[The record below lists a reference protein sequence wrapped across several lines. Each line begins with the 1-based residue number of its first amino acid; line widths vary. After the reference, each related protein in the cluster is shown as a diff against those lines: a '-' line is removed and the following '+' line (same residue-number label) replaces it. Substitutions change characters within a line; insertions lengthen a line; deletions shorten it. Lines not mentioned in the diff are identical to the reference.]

1 MTSNTLLL
9 VKNTEK
15 DRKMTNIFD
24 HLDGLVEEE
33 DLSPDYVAEQVI
45 CQVRKIVDSIGNPT
59 QLHWVQTG
67 ADRKGGK
74 LWIGHKNAQLLLNLF
89 DKCTNRAAKEMGYVS
104 NRQRPEMIA
113 AQTRAK
119 AQLTE
124 KLQTVKGLKE
134 LIVFVKDHKEALS
147 V

>member
-1 MTSNTLLL
+1 MILLSMHSYYSL
-9 VKNTEK
+9 MWGTA
-15 DRKMTNIFD
+15 
-24 HLDGLVEEE
+24 
-33 DLSPDYVAEQVI
+33 SPAQI
-45 CQVRKIVDSIGNPT
+45 C
-59 QLHWVQTG
+59 
-67 ADRKGGK
+67 
-74 LWIGHKNAQLLLNLF
+74 
-89 DKCTNRAAKEMGYVS
+89 RAAKEMGYVS